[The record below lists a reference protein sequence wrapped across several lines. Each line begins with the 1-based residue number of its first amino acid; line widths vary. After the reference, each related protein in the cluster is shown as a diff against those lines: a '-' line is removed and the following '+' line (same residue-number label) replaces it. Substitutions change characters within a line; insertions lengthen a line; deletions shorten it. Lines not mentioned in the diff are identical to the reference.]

1 MEKVNDPLYEKC
13 GVTHDE
19 VARHFGL
26 EPSQVYGNP
35 DVYHGTWPREEA
47 IRGIGFLSEL
57 EFMVDPKKKIRIE
70 FHYDPDYPAALDTV
84 SERMKNAPLLAQ
96 AGRGQSGSGVFFV
109 GQAIR
114 QRGQV
119 FC

>member
-70 FHYDPDYPAALDTV
+70 FHYDPDYPAALVTV
-84 SERMKNAPLLAQ
+84 SGMKEP
-96 AGRGQSGSGVFFV
+96 RK
-109 GQAIR
+109 
-114 QRGQV
+114 
-119 FC
+119 

>member
-1 MEKVNDPLYEKC
+1 MKKVNDPLYEKC

-57 EFMVDPKKKIRIE
+57 
-70 FHYDPDYPAALDTV
+70 
-84 SERMKNAPLLAQ
+84 
-96 AGRGQSGSGVFFV
+96 
-109 GQAIR
+109 
-114 QRGQV
+114 
-119 FC
+119 